1 MKRGAIL
8 CNRCR
13 KKMTAAVCEC
23 GNTNCYI
30 VFYWKGRHYPTR
42 RDSRGEVYDFREA
55 VKSLTKINGA
65 MEDTKIGFD
74 PADWTDAKIKERK
87 FENLIEDYHAEKENE
102 VRTGE
107 LSPEYYRVMVSYRR
121 NHYKFF
127 DGYDVR
133 EIDREVLSIFKRKC
147 LGQLKK
153 IHSRRNVLN
162 ALHAFFS
169 WLLECGHILHMP
181 VFPEIKGNDATSRRA
196 MRREEQEA
204 ALKNIPG
211 EHRDPIEFMMKTGMR
226 PGELCAVL
234 VKSVDI
240 ANRIVWV
247 ERTLSGTTYMETTKN
262 KSTLPVPL
270 NDKALEIAKRKIA
283 GRFPKDFLF
292 VNPITGSGYRLR
304 YLSEVWRTY
313 SGTEYD
319 LYEATRHS
327 YCTLIV
333 PLTTPLTAQRLMRH
347 KDRRSTDGY
356 FHAYNENLLDVVQR
370 MDNVVELKETEK
382 GKRKGNE
389 P

>member
-1 MKRGAIL
+1 M
-8 CNRCR
+8 
-13 KKMTAAVCEC
+13 
-23 GNTNCYI
+23 
-30 VFYWKGRHYPTR
+30 
-42 RDSRGEVYDFREA
+42 
-55 VKSLTKINGA
+55 
-65 MEDTKIGFD
+65 
-74 PADWTDAKIKERK
+74 
-87 FENLIEDYHAEKENE
+87 
-102 VRTGE
+102 
-107 LSPEYYRVMVSYRR
+107 
-121 NHYKFF
+121 
-127 DGYDVR
+127 
-133 EIDREVLSIFKRKC
+133 
-147 LGQLKK
+147 
-153 IHSRRNVLN
+153 LN

-240 ANRIVWV
+240 ANRVVWV

-370 MDNVVELKETEK
+370 MDNVVELKETGK